1 MKRRWELCP
10 KIGSEVCAHIL
21 FTVYRFHANDDRE
34 ERTKERV
41 RERSRVSE
49 ECIGLRMHTR
59 IISSSAHCAPC
70 AYNCVFKASHI
81 GWIWFVHWTF
91 HHHSILFSCPF
102 SRNGKSVQDHMHAP
116 YCEYRVH
123 AFNFRFL
130 FALFFLRSFSAW
142 FIRISRAQR
151 IQSCSISLELIR
163 EKLKMDSKLLKPERT
178 GEKRKHTFEHI

>member
-10 KIGSEVCAHIL
+10 KIGSAHS
-21 FTVYRFHANDDRE
+21 VYSLPFSRKRWSWRKNEGKSAREIAHKWRVHRFENAHA
-34 ERTKERV
+34 
-41 RERSRVSE
+41 
-49 ECIGLRMHTR
+49 HY
-59 IISSSAHCAPC
+59 IIECAPC
-70 AYNCVFKASHI
+70 AYNYVFKASHI

-163 EKLKMDSKLLKPERT
+163 EKLKMDSKLLKLERT
-178 GEKRKHTFEHI
+178 GEKRKHTFEHT